1 MGEQTG
7 VLLKDLAESLQ
18 SPNVGRSATLYAME
32 PAPPV
37 ALTLSPALEIRGLT
51 KVYGRDIQA
60 LRGID
65 LLVARGEFFGLL
77 GPNGAGKST
86 AIGILCSLVNKT
98 AGAVRVMGYDLDR
111 ERDAA
116 RACIGLVP
124 QEVNFNHFERVEHIV
139 QTQAGYYG
147 LPPVLA
153 QQRAEKYLRRL
164 GLWDK
169 RLARARELS
178 GGMKRRLLIAR
189 ALVHEPPLLILD
201 EPTAGVDIE
210 LRRGMWEFLR
220 ELNAAGTT
228 IILTTHYLEEA
239 ETLCR
244 RVAMINHGRIV
255 EDGLV
260 ADLLARLHQETF
272 VLTVSGGDVLPDLP
286 GFAFRRI
293 GAHEIE
299 VDVPKDGRL
308 NAVFD
313 ALNRC
318 GIEVLGLKNK
328 ANRLEEFFVRMV
340 EAQRDS
346 AR

>member
-1 MGEQTG
+1 M
-7 VLLKDLAESLQ
+7 K
-18 SPNVGRSATLYAME
+18 
-32 PAPPV
+32 PAAPISRIT
-37 ALTLSPALEIRGLT
+37 APALEIQGLT
-51 KVYGRDIQA
+51 KVYGSGTQA

-65 LLVARGEFFGLL
+65 LTVPRGEFFGLL

-98 AGAVRVMGYDLDR
+98 AGTVRVMGYDLDHQ
-111 ERDAA
+111 RDAA

-124 QEVNFNHFERVEHIV
+124 QEVNFNLFERVAHIV

-147 LPPVLA
+147 LPPALA

-255 EDGLV
+255 EDGPV
-260 ADLLARLHQETF
+260 AELLTRLLQETF
-272 VLTVSGGDVLPDLP
+272 VLSVGTGDALPQLP
-286 GFAFRRI
+286 GYAFRRT
-293 GAHEIE
+293 GDQEIE
-299 VDVPKDGRL
+299 VDVPRGGRL
-308 NAVFD
+308 NAVFE
-313 ALNRC
+313 ALDRC
-318 GIEVLGLKNK
+318 GIEVLSLKNK

-346 AR
+346 GH

>member
-1 MGEQTG
+1 M
-7 VLLKDLAESLQ
+7 KPIPPSSSSAE
-18 SPNVGRSATLYAME
+18 
-32 PAPPV
+32 
-37 ALTLSPALEIRGLT
+37 PALEIHALT
-51 KVYGRDIQA
+51 KVYRGGTQA

-65 LLVARGEFFGLL
+65 LTVPRGEFFGLL

-86 AIGILCSLVNKT
+86 MIGILCSLVNKT
-98 AGAVRVMGYDLDR
+98 AGTVRVMGYDLDR

-124 QEVNFNHFERVEHIV
+124 QEVNFNLFERVAHIV
-139 QTQAGYYG
+139 ETQAGYYG
-147 LPPVLA
+147 LAPALA
-153 QQRAEKYLRRL
+153 RQRAEKYLRRL

-220 ELNAAGTT
+220 ELNANGTT
-228 IILTTHYLEEA
+228 VILTTHYLEEA

-255 EDGLV
+255 EDGPV
-260 ADLLARLHQETF
+260 AELLTRLHQETF
-272 VLTVSGGDVLPDLP
+272 VLSVRGADALPELP
-286 GFAFRRI
+286 GYALRRT

-299 VDVPKDGRL
+299 VDVPSGGRL
-308 NAVFD
+308 HAVFE
-313 ALNRC
+313 ALGRA
-318 GIEVLGLKNK
+318 GIEVLSLKNK

-340 EAQRDS
+340 EAQRGD
-346 AR
+346 AA

>member
-1 MGEQTG
+1 M
-7 VLLKDLAESLQ
+7 K
-18 SPNVGRSATLYAME
+18 

-37 ALTLSPALEIRGLT
+37 SRIVAPALEIQGLT
-51 KVYGRDIQA
+51 KVYGSGTQA

-65 LLVARGEFFGLL
+65 LAVPRGEFFGLL

-98 AGAVRVMGYDLDR
+98 AGTVRVMGYDLDHQ
-111 ERDAA
+111 RDAA

-124 QEVNFNHFERVEHIV
+124 QEVNFNHFERVAQIV

-147 LPPVLA
+147 LPPGLA

-169 RLARARELS
+169 RQARARELS

-239 ETLCR
+239 EKLCR

-255 EDGLV
+255 EDGPV
-260 ADLLARLHQETF
+260 AELLTRLLQETF
-272 VLTVSGGDVLPDLP
+272 VLSVGAGDALPQLP
-286 GFAFRRI
+286 GYAFRRT
-293 GAHEIE
+293 GKQEIE
-299 VDVPKDGRL
+299 VDVPRGGRL
-308 NAVFD
+308 NAVFE
-313 ALNRC
+313 ALDRC
-318 GIEVLGLKNK
+318 GIEVFSLKNK

-346 AR
+346 A